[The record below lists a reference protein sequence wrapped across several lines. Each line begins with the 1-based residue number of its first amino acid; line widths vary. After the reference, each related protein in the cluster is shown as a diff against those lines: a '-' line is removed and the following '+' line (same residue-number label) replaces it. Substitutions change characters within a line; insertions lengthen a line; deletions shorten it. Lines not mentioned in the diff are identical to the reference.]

1 MPNRTLVPDKLQG
14 YLLQV
19 RHMLYELIS
28 VDDRIVSIEK
38 LDDVAVEADGKVI
51 AEQVKSVTSANN
63 PIAERSSV
71 FWKTLYNWCTYIE
84 TGALPSGAI
93 MRFVVVSNGI
103 VTPGSIQASFMNAC
117 SDSDAQKALA
127 DAKKSILGTAQDNFA
142 TDMYAALP
150 DSYRE
155 YIRYLFDGNRTK
167 IVCDMI
173 KSMEIEIHNNTYD
186 EDLLNRFS
194 NQVGLPAEYVDLLL
208 TDMLGWVTQ
217 TVESFTKDNKPAYI
231 SAAEYRKALNTQ
243 IRAYNTNAVLR
254 AVSQVPS
261 KDEQSGEIERL
272 DTYIRQLQLANAE
285 NNDYTVSD
293 YAFLNPKR
301 TLAKN
306 QVARSIDMSQLST
319 SGAFPSGWE
328 MKPFNGGMR
337 FTNGDTLLARIT
349 PCLENGKTAFIDF
362 LDDGEVA
369 FGSTEY
375 IVLAPKNDTPPEM
388 LYCLARY
395 PAFVDYAVK
404 NMNGS
409 SGRQRVSAETVGQ
422 YRLPLFDK
430 HSLVL
435 FKEVV
440 SPMFLK
446 MRYNSLENMRLA
458 ELRDALLPKL
468 MSGEIDV
475 SAVQL

>member
-272 DTYIRQLQLANAE
+272 DTYIRQLQLVEMDDATLYEAASDFLRAKIDKIEWAQRGIVHAQSFEDYHDALYRIWTNQKQLMGLQYRTDAIACGKAVYFKCR
-285 NNDYTVSD
+285 NDSAQQKLQGVETPPFS
-293 YAFLNPKR
+293 A
-301 TLAKN
+301 
-306 QVARSIDMSQLST
+306 VARCT
-319 SGAFPSGWE
+319 
-328 MKPFNGGMR
+328 
-337 FTNGDTLLARIT
+337 T
-349 PCLENGKTAFIDF
+349 
-362 LDDGEVA
+362 
-369 FGSTEY
+369 
-375 IVLAPKNDTPPEM
+375 
-388 LYCLARY
+388 
-395 PAFVDYAVK
+395 
-404 NMNGS
+404 
-409 SGRQRVSAETVGQ
+409 
-422 YRLPLFDK
+422 
-430 HSLVL
+430 
-435 FKEVV
+435 
-440 SPMFLK
+440 
-446 MRYNSLENMRLA
+446 
-458 ELRDALLPKL
+458 
-468 MSGEIDV
+468 
-475 SAVQL
+475 

>member
-93 MRFVVVSNGI
+93 MRFVVVSNGT
-103 VTPGSIQASFMNAC
+103 VFPGGIQASFNAH
-117 SDSDAQKALA
+117 SDYEAQKALA
-127 DAKKSILGTAQDNFA
+127 DAKEAILGTTQGGSAADVYA
-142 TDMYAALP
+142 TLP
-150 DSYRE
+150 DSYRD
-155 YIRYLFDGNRTK
+155 YIRYLFDDSRTK
-167 IVCDMI
+167 IVCDVI
-173 KSMEIEIHNNTYD
+173 KAMEIEIHNNTYD

-272 DTYIRQLQLANAE
+272 DTYIRQLQLVEMDDATLYEAASDFLRAKIDKIEWAQRGIVHAQSFEDYHDALYRIWTNQKQLMGLQYRTDAIACGKAVYFKCRNDSAQQKLQGVETPPFFGSGSLHDLANTPA
-285 NNDYTVSD
+285 DS
-293 YAFLNPKR
+293 PR
-301 TLAKN
+301 
-306 QVARSIDMSQLST
+306 I
-319 SGAFPSGWE
+319 GWH
-328 MKPFNGGMR
+328 PQYI
-337 FTNGDTLLARIT
+337 TLLK
-349 PCLENGKTAFIDF
+349 E
-362 LDDGEVA
+362 
-369 FGSTEY
+369 GS
-375 IVLAPKNDTPPEM
+375 V
-388 LYCLARY
+388 
-395 PAFVDYAVK
+395 
-404 NMNGS
+404 
-409 SGRQRVSAETVGQ
+409 
-422 YRLPLFDK
+422 
-430 HSLVL
+430 
-435 FKEVV
+435 
-440 SPMFLK
+440 
-446 MRYNSLENMRLA
+446 
-458 ELRDALLPKL
+458 
-468 MSGEIDV
+468 
-475 SAVQL
+475 

>member
-84 TGALPSGAI
+84 TGALPAGAI

-272 DTYIRQLQLANAE
+272 DTYIRQLQLVEMDDATLYEAASVFLRAKIDKIEWAQRGIVHAQSFEDYHDALYRIWTNQKQLMGLQYRTDAIACGKAVYFKCRNDSAQQKLQGVETPPFFGSGSLHDLANTPA
-285 NNDYTVSD
+285 DS
-293 YAFLNPKR
+293 PR
-301 TLAKN
+301 
-306 QVARSIDMSQLST
+306 I
-319 SGAFPSGWE
+319 GWH
-328 MKPFNGGMR
+328 PQYI
-337 FTNGDTLLARIT
+337 TLLK
-349 PCLENGKTAFIDF
+349 E
-362 LDDGEVA
+362 
-369 FGSTEY
+369 GS
-375 IVLAPKNDTPPEM
+375 V
-388 LYCLARY
+388 
-395 PAFVDYAVK
+395 
-404 NMNGS
+404 
-409 SGRQRVSAETVGQ
+409 
-422 YRLPLFDK
+422 
-430 HSLVL
+430 
-435 FKEVV
+435 
-440 SPMFLK
+440 
-446 MRYNSLENMRLA
+446 
-458 ELRDALLPKL
+458 
-468 MSGEIDV
+468 
-475 SAVQL
+475 

>member
-272 DTYIRQLQLANAE
+272 DTYIRQLQLVEMDDATLYEAASDFLRAKIDKIEWAQRGIVHAQSFGDYHDALYRIWTNQKQLMGLQYRTDAIACGKAVYFKCRNDSAQQKLQGVETPPFFGSGSLHDLANTPA
-285 NNDYTVSD
+285 DS
-293 YAFLNPKR
+293 PR
-301 TLAKN
+301 
-306 QVARSIDMSQLST
+306 I
-319 SGAFPSGWE
+319 GWH
-328 MKPFNGGMR
+328 PQYI
-337 FTNGDTLLARIT
+337 TLLK
-349 PCLENGKTAFIDF
+349 E
-362 LDDGEVA
+362 
-369 FGSTEY
+369 GS
-375 IVLAPKNDTPPEM
+375 V
-388 LYCLARY
+388 
-395 PAFVDYAVK
+395 
-404 NMNGS
+404 
-409 SGRQRVSAETVGQ
+409 
-422 YRLPLFDK
+422 
-430 HSLVL
+430 
-435 FKEVV
+435 
-440 SPMFLK
+440 
-446 MRYNSLENMRLA
+446 
-458 ELRDALLPKL
+458 
-468 MSGEIDV
+468 
-475 SAVQL
+475 

>member
-1 MPNRTLVPDKLQG
+1 MSNRTLVPDKLQG

-84 TGALPSGAI
+84 TGSLPFGAI

-103 VTPGSIQASFMNAC
+103 VTPGSIQASFMNAH

-127 DAKKSILGTAQDNFA
+127 DAKKTILGTEQDNSA
-142 TDMYAALP
+142 TDTYAALP

-155 YIRYLFDGNRTK
+155 YIRYLFDDNRTK

-194 NQVGLPAEYVDLLL
+194 NQVGLPSEYVDLLL

-231 SAAEYRKALNTQ
+231 SAADYRKALNTQ
-243 IRAYNTNAVLR
+243 IRAYNTNAMLR

-261 KDEQSGEIERL
+261 QTEQSGEVERL
-272 DTYIRQLQLANAE
+272 DTYIRQLQLVEMDDATLYEAA
-285 NNDYTVSD
+285 SD
-293 YAFLNPKR
+293 FFG
-301 TLAKN
+301 KN
-306 QVARSIDMSQLST
+306 
-319 SGAFPSGWE
+319 
-328 MKPFNGGMR
+328 
-337 FTNGDTLLARIT
+337 
-349 PCLENGKTAFIDF
+349 
-362 LDDGEVA
+362 
-369 FGSTEY
+369 
-375 IVLAPKNDTPPEM
+375 
-388 LYCLARY
+388 
-395 PAFVDYAVK
+395 
-404 NMNGS
+404 
-409 SGRQRVSAETVGQ
+409 
-422 YRLPLFDK
+422 
-430 HSLVL
+430 
-435 FKEVV
+435 
-440 SPMFLK
+440 
-446 MRYNSLENMRLA
+446 
-458 ELRDALLPKL
+458 
-468 MSGEIDV
+468 
-475 SAVQL
+475 

>member
-231 SAAEYRKALNTQ
+231 SAAEHRKALNTQ

-272 DTYIRQLQLANAE
+272 DTYIRQLQLVEMDDATLYEAASDFLRAKIDKIEWAQRGIVHAQSFEDYHDALYRIWTNQKQLMGLQYRTDAIACGKAVYFKCRNDSAQQKLQGVETPPFFGSGSLHDLANTPA
-285 NNDYTVSD
+285 DS
-293 YAFLNPKR
+293 PR
-301 TLAKN
+301 
-306 QVARSIDMSQLST
+306 I
-319 SGAFPSGWE
+319 GWH
-328 MKPFNGGMR
+328 PQYI
-337 FTNGDTLLARIT
+337 TLLK
-349 PCLENGKTAFIDF
+349 E
-362 LDDGEVA
+362 
-369 FGSTEY
+369 GS
-375 IVLAPKNDTPPEM
+375 V
-388 LYCLARY
+388 
-395 PAFVDYAVK
+395 
-404 NMNGS
+404 
-409 SGRQRVSAETVGQ
+409 
-422 YRLPLFDK
+422 
-430 HSLVL
+430 
-435 FKEVV
+435 
-440 SPMFLK
+440 
-446 MRYNSLENMRLA
+446 
-458 ELRDALLPKL
+458 
-468 MSGEIDV
+468 
-475 SAVQL
+475 

>member
-231 SAAEYRKALNTQ
+231 SAAEYCKALNTQ

-272 DTYIRQLQLANAE
+272 DTYIRQLQLVEMDDATLYEAASDFLRAKIDKIEWAQRGIVHAQSFEDYHDALYRIWTNQKQLMGLQYRTDAIACGKAVYFKCRNDSAQQKLQGVETPPFFGSGSLHDLANTPA
-285 NNDYTVSD
+285 DS
-293 YAFLNPKR
+293 PR
-301 TLAKN
+301 
-306 QVARSIDMSQLST
+306 I
-319 SGAFPSGWE
+319 GWH
-328 MKPFNGGMR
+328 PQYI
-337 FTNGDTLLARIT
+337 TLLK
-349 PCLENGKTAFIDF
+349 E
-362 LDDGEVA
+362 
-369 FGSTEY
+369 GS
-375 IVLAPKNDTPPEM
+375 V
-388 LYCLARY
+388 
-395 PAFVDYAVK
+395 
-404 NMNGS
+404 
-409 SGRQRVSAETVGQ
+409 
-422 YRLPLFDK
+422 
-430 HSLVL
+430 
-435 FKEVV
+435 
-440 SPMFLK
+440 
-446 MRYNSLENMRLA
+446 
-458 ELRDALLPKL
+458 
-468 MSGEIDV
+468 
-475 SAVQL
+475 

>member
-272 DTYIRQLQLANAE
+272 DTDIRQLQLVEMDDATLYEAASDFLRAKIDKIEWAQRGIVHAQSFEDYHDALYRIWTNQKQLMGLQYRTDAIACGKAVYFKCRNDSAQQKLQGVETPPFFGSGSLHDLANTPA
-285 NNDYTVSD
+285 DS
-293 YAFLNPKR
+293 PR
-301 TLAKN
+301 
-306 QVARSIDMSQLST
+306 I
-319 SGAFPSGWE
+319 GWH
-328 MKPFNGGMR
+328 PQYI
-337 FTNGDTLLARIT
+337 TLLK
-349 PCLENGKTAFIDF
+349 E
-362 LDDGEVA
+362 
-369 FGSTEY
+369 GS
-375 IVLAPKNDTPPEM
+375 V
-388 LYCLARY
+388 
-395 PAFVDYAVK
+395 
-404 NMNGS
+404 
-409 SGRQRVSAETVGQ
+409 
-422 YRLPLFDK
+422 
-430 HSLVL
+430 
-435 FKEVV
+435 
-440 SPMFLK
+440 
-446 MRYNSLENMRLA
+446 
-458 ELRDALLPKL
+458 
-468 MSGEIDV
+468 
-475 SAVQL
+475 

>member
-19 RHMLYELIS
+19 RHMLYEHIS

-272 DTYIRQLQLANAE
+272 DTYIRQLQLVEMDDATLYEAASVFLRAKIDKIEWAQRGIVHAQSFEDYHDALYRIWTNQKQLMGLQYRTDAIACGKAVYFKCRNDSAQQKLQGVETPPFFGSGSLHDLANTPA
-285 NNDYTVSD
+285 DS
-293 YAFLNPKR
+293 PR
-301 TLAKN
+301 
-306 QVARSIDMSQLST
+306 I
-319 SGAFPSGWE
+319 GWH
-328 MKPFNGGMR
+328 PQYI
-337 FTNGDTLLARIT
+337 TLLK
-349 PCLENGKTAFIDF
+349 E
-362 LDDGEVA
+362 
-369 FGSTEY
+369 GS
-375 IVLAPKNDTPPEM
+375 V
-388 LYCLARY
+388 
-395 PAFVDYAVK
+395 
-404 NMNGS
+404 
-409 SGRQRVSAETVGQ
+409 
-422 YRLPLFDK
+422 
-430 HSLVL
+430 
-435 FKEVV
+435 
-440 SPMFLK
+440 
-446 MRYNSLENMRLA
+446 
-458 ELRDALLPKL
+458 
-468 MSGEIDV
+468 
-475 SAVQL
+475 